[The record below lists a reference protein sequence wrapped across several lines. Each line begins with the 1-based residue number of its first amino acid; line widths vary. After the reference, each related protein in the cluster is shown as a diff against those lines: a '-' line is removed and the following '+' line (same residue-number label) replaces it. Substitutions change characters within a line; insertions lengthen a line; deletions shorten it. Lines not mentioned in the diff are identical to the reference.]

1 MTRLVTPRCRFGLFV
16 LLTST
21 VGCTGSSNTPTAP
34 EQPFKG
40 VTIVAA
46 AIGDPGILPT
56 LTAQRGEWSANRGAE
71 VTIREKPVDPRSEG
85 VDVFLFRGDR
95 LGELVDLGLLADLP
109 EAVTRPPAPS
119 VRPEPGQ
126 AEVPPGERP
135 ADPLQFADLLPA
147 YRDQV
152 IKYGGVRLGLP
163 YGGSA
168 LVLAYHRDA
177 FESETNRAAA
187 KEAGIE
193 LKLPETWEQ
202 FDALA
207 KFFHGRDWGQ
217 DGKPR
222 SGVALALGPDPEGVG
237 DATYL
242 ARAASLGQ
250 HHDQYS
256 FLFDADSMA
265 PRIDSPPFV
274 EALRGLTALKAYG
287 PPTSEAF
294 DIKAARQAFG
304 GREAAMMIDRAE
316 DAASWGDG
324 KSIGVARLPGSERVF
339 NPDRN
344 QFEPASPPNRPSY
357 LPYGGGW
364 LVAIS
369 AAAKGPKR
377 EAALDFAKYLIS
389 PEIASRVRA
398 DPDFPMLAVRP
409 ALLSQGPPD
418 SRASLGVDARQWSDA
433 VIQTLADS
441 RVIPGLR
448 IPDAEGYL
456 ADLAKGRAAVVRGEP
471 AETALQAVASAWTER
486 TKQRGVKRQL
496 WHYRRSLNSALA
508 TAPKPPAPAPAP

>member
-1 MTRLVTPRCRFGLFV
+1 MTRLGTPRSRFVMLV
-16 LLTST
+16 LLIGT
-21 VGCTGSSNTPTAP
+21 VGCGGSANAP
-34 EQPFKG
+34 KAPDQPFKG

-95 LGELVDLGLLADLP
+95 LGELVDGGLLADLP
-109 EAVTRPPAPS
+109 EAVTRPPVP
-119 VRPEPGQ
+119 REPRQ
-126 AEVPPGERP
+126 GEESSGDRP
-135 ADPLQFADLLPA
+135 ADPLQFSDLVPA

-177 FESETNRAAA
+177 FESETNLAAA
-187 KEAGIE
+187 KEAGFV
-193 LKLPETWEQ
+193 LKPPETWEQ
-202 FDALA
+202 FDTLA
-207 KFFHGRDWGQ
+207 KFFHGRDWAQ

-274 EALRGLTALKAYG
+274 EALQGLTALKAYG
-287 PPTSEAF
+287 PSAIESF
-294 DIKAARQAFG
+294 DIKAARRAFG
-304 GREAAMMIDRAE
+304 GREAAMLIDRAE
-316 DAASWGDG
+316 NVASWGDG

-339 NPDRN
+339 DPSRN

-364 LVAIS
+364 LVGVS
-369 AAAKGPKR
+369 AAAKGPKL
-377 EAALDFAKYLIS
+377 EAAIDFAKYLIG
-389 PEIASRVRA
+389 PDIASRVRA
-398 DPDFPMLAVRP
+398 DSAFPMLAVRT

-433 VIQTLADS
+433 VLQTLNAN

-456 ADLAKGRAAVVRGEP
+456 ADLTKGRAAALQGETT
-471 AETALQAVASAWTER
+471 ERALQAVASAWAER
-486 TKQRGVKRQL
+486 TKRRGVKRQL
-496 WHYRRSLNSALA
+496 WHYRRSLNTLA
-508 TAPKPPAPAPAP
+508 TSLQPPAAP

>member
-1 MTRLVTPRCRFGLFV
+1 MTWLVTPRNRFAMLV

-21 VGCTGSSNTPTAP
+21 VGCNGSSNESTAP

-56 LTAQRGEWSANRGAE
+56 LIAQRGEWSANRGAE
-71 VTIREKPVDPRSEG
+71 VTIREKPVEPKAEAA
-85 VDVFLFRGDR
+85 DVFLFRGDR
-95 LGELVDLGLLADLP
+95 LGELVDGGLLADLP
-109 EAVTRPPAPS
+109 ESVIRPPAPLVS
-119 VRPEPGQ
+119 QESGQ
-126 AEVPPGERP
+126 AEQPPGDRP
-135 ADPLQFADLLPA
+135 ADPLQFSDVLPA

-152 IKYGGVRLGLP
+152 IKYGGARLSLP

-177 FESETNRAAA
+177 FENEANLAAA
-187 KEAGIE
+187 KEAGFE
-193 LKLPETWEQ
+193 LKPPETWEQ

-207 KFFHGRDWGQ
+207 KFFHGRDWAQ
-217 DGKPR
+217 DGKLR

-256 FLFDADSMA
+256 FLFDADSMT

-274 EALRGLTALKAYG
+274 EALRGLTALTAFG
-287 PPTSEAF
+287 PTAIQSF

-304 GREAAMMIDRAE
+304 SREAAMLIDRAE
-316 DAASWGDG
+316 SVASWGDG

-339 NPDRN
+339 DPARN
-344 QFEPASPPNRPSY
+344 QFESASPLNRPTY

-364 LVAIS
+364 LVGVS
-369 AAAKGPKR
+369 SAAKGPKQK
-377 EAALDFAKYLIS
+377 AAIDFIKYLIG
-389 PEIASRVRA
+389 PDIASRVRA
-398 DPDFPMLAVRP
+398 DPTFPMLAVRT

-418 SRASLGVDARQWSDA
+418 SRASLGVDARQWSEA
-433 VIQTLADS
+433 VIQTLTAS
-441 RVIPGLR
+441 RVIAGLR

-456 ADLAKGRAAVVRGEP
+456 ADLAKGRKAALQGEP
-471 AETALQAVASAWTER
+471 AEQALQAVATAWNER
-486 TKQRGVKRQL
+486 TKRRGLKRQL
-496 WHYRRSLNSALA
+496 WHYRRSLNTLA
-508 TAPKPPAPAPAP
+508 TSPKPPSP